1 LVTTAF
7 YAPSSS
13 SKCSSNKNPATLALN
28 EYSSPLRNNNIGR
41 ETRAYFEYTSTSP
54 SLPPRGPARLLPSS
68 KHLLSNNEG
77 NLFGREY
84 PRTGGGGGA
93 TYNYHSNSYHHGGK
107 NIADATSFR
116 DGSASAWATIPPLSS
131 LSSLPELSRITAPAA
146 STTSHP
152 PSKQYA
158 IGSWKTPSPS
168 SLTLPSLNNNNN
180 NNNNNDKQLV
190 RRRPIVA
197 GNWKCNPATRS
208 EAITLLRLLAANFIN
223 HRTTYPATTPSTTT
237 TDDDVAANEVQLQT
251 PEMVL
256 FIPYPYLSDAI
267 TILEGTGIQVGV
279 QTVSYITTNTIGP
292 YTGEV
297 TTSMVSSMGC
307 TYVLLG
313 HSERR
318 ILYGETNQ
326 YVNTMLHNC
335 LSSNN
340 DDGLKIIL
348 CVGETLEEYN
358 SGRMA
363 EVITTQLYECLA
375 NIDPSKHNILHHDRL
390 LIAYEPIWAIGT
402 GYVATPSQAQ
412 LAHETIRQT
421 LYTIFDHPP
430 SSGGGGGMVS
440 NTVRILYG
448 GSVTP
453 DSVESLVSMED
464 VDGTL
469 VGGASLNSDSFT
481 RIFDGT
487 VTATT
492 SKMMMKKAS
501 VD

>member
-1 LVTTAF
+1 MAVR
-7 YAPSSS
+7 Y
-13 SKCSSNKNPATLALN
+13 
-28 EYSSPLRNNNIGR
+28 EPLRIHPLHQAYHLVVQLGYCPRQNNYSAIMKVISLVENIHVP
-41 ETRAYFEYTSTSP
+41 EEV
-54 SLPPRGPARLLPSS
+54 
-68 KHLLSNNEG
+68 E
-77 NLFGREY
+77 EVEQ
-84 PRTGGGGGA
+84 RTIITGI
-93 TYNYHSNSYHHGGK
+93 YHHGGK
-107 NIADATSFR
+107 NFADATSFR
-116 DGSASAWATIPPLSS
+116 DGSASAWANIPPLSS
-131 LSSLPELSRITAPAA
+131 SSLPKLSRTAPAA
-146 STTSHP
+146 AAITSSP
-152 PSKQYA
+152 PPLKQYA
-158 IGSWKTPSPS
+158 IGSWKATPSS
-168 SLTLPSLNNNNN
+168 SSTLPSLNNNNN
-180 NNNNNDKQLV
+180 NDKRPLQ

-208 EAITLLRLLAANFIN
+208 EAITLLRLLAANFMN
-223 HRTTYPATTPSTTT
+223 HRTPSSSTSTT
-237 TDDDVAANEVQLQT
+237 TDDAPNEVQT

-256 FIPYPYLSDAI
+256 FIPLPYLTDAI

-279 QTVSYITTNTIGP
+279 QTVSYTNTIGP

-297 TTSMVSSMGC
+297 TTSMLQSMGC

-326 YVNTMLHNC
+326 YINTILHNC
-335 LSSNN
+335 LSNN

-348 CVGETLEEYN
+348 CVGESLEEYN
-358 SGRMA
+358 SGRMV
-363 EVITTQLYECLA
+363 EVITSQLYECLV
-375 NIDPSKHNILHHDRL
+375 NIDITKHNILQHNRL

-402 GYVATPSQAQ
+402 GLVATPSQAQ
-412 LAHETIRQT
+412 LAHETIRHT
-421 LYTIFDHPP
+421 LCTIFDHHT
-430 SSGGGGGMVS
+430 SGAKVS

-453 DSVESLVSMED
+453 DSIESLVCMED

-492 SKMMMKKAS
+492 SKMMMKAS

>member
-1 LVTTAF
+1 MFV
-7 YAPSSS
+7 
-13 SKCSSNKNPATLALN
+13 LN
-28 EYSSPLRNNNIGR
+28 EYSSLLRNIDNGR
-41 ETRAYFEYTSTSP
+41 EIRAFENTSTSP

-68 KHLLSNNEG
+68 KQLLSNNEG
-77 NLFGREY
+77 NLFGGEY
-84 PRTGGGGGA
+84 PRTGVGGGGGA

-116 DGSASAWATIPPLSS
+116 DGSASAWANIPPLSS
-131 LSSLPELSRITAPAA
+131 SSLPELSRTAAVAVIA
-146 STTSHP
+146 SSP
-152 PSKQYA
+152 PPLKQYA
-158 IGSWKTPSPS
+158 IGSWKATPSS
-168 SLTLPSLNNNNN
+168 SSTLPSLNNNNN
-180 NNNNNDKQLV
+180 NDKRPLQ

-223 HRTTYPATTPSTTT
+223 HRTPATPSTTT
-237 TDDDVAANEVQLQT
+237 DDAVANEVQLQT

-256 FIPYPYLSDAI
+256 FIPLPYLSDAMS
-267 TILEGTGIQVGV
+267 ILEGTGIQVGV
-279 QTVSYITTNTIGP
+279 QTVSYTNTIGP

-297 TTSMVSSMGC
+297 TTSMLQSMGC

-326 YVNTMLHNC
+326 YINTILHNC
-335 LSSNN
+335 LSNNSN
-340 DDGLKIIL
+340 DSLKIIL

-358 SGRMA
+358 TGRMA
-363 EVITTQLYECLA
+363 EVITSQLYECLA
-375 NIDPSKHNILHHDRL
+375 NIDITKHNILQHNRL

-412 LAHETIRQT
+412 LAHETIRHT
-421 LYTIFDHPP
+421 LYTIFDDHHT
-430 SSGGGGGMVS
+430 SVGGGVMVS

-453 DSVESLVSMED
+453 DSVESLVCMED

-492 SKMMMKKAS
+492 SKMMMKAS

>member
-1 LVTTAF
+1 MFV
-7 YAPSSS
+7 
-13 SKCSSNKNPATLALN
+13 LN
-28 EYSSPLRNNNIGR
+28 EYSSLLRNIDNGR
-41 ETRAYFEYTSTSP
+41 EIRAFENTSTSP

-68 KHLLSNNEG
+68 KQLLSNNEG
-77 NLFGREY
+77 NLFGGEY
-84 PRTGGGGGA
+84 PRTGVGGGGGA

-116 DGSASAWATIPPLSS
+116 DGSASAWANIPPLSS
-131 LSSLPELSRITAPAA
+131 SSLPELSRTAAVAAAIT
-146 STTSHP
+146 SSP
-152 PSKQYA
+152 PPPKQYA
-158 IGSWKTPSPS
+158 IGSWKATPPSPPSSSS
-168 SLTLPSLNNNNN
+168 SLLPSLNNNNN
-180 NNNNNDKQLV
+180 NNDIQLV

-223 HRTTYPATTPSTTT
+223 HRTPATPSTTT
-237 TDDDVAANEVQLQT
+237 YDAANELQT
-251 PEMVL
+251 PEIVI
-256 FIPYPYLSDAI
+256 FIPLPYLTDAI
-267 TILEGTGIQVGV
+267 SILEGTGIQVGV
-279 QTVSYITTNTIGP
+279 QTVSYTNTIGP

-297 TTSMVSSMGC
+297 TTSMLQSIGC

-326 YVNTMLHNC
+326 YINTILHNC
-335 LSSNN
+335 LSNN
-340 DDGLKIIL
+340 DSLKIIL

-358 SGRMA
+358 SGRMS
-363 EVITTQLYECLA
+363 EVITNQLYECLA
-375 NIDPSKHNILHHDRL
+375 NIDITKHNILQHNRL

-421 LYTIFDHPP
+421 LYTIFDHPT
-430 SSGGGGGMVS
+430 SGGGGVMVS

-453 DSVESLVSMED
+453 DNVESLVTMED

-492 SKMMMKKAS
+492 SKMMLKAS
-501 VD
+501 